1 MGGGHDVVHSSVL
14 ASHGSSSASPLV
26 FRCVLTAFT
35 VNTSTERAIRKAPTV
50 ETWFQKVSPRDAGY
64 VYSRRIIPPS
74 PRMCM
79 GPNVRLNPTSR
90 IQNCTFPHSSLSWR
104 ANTFGHQ

>member
-1 MGGGHDVVHSSVL
+1 MGGGHDVDHSSVL
-14 ASHGSSSASPLV
+14 ASHGSSLARPFGLRWVAAAFRMNASV
-26 FRCVLTAFT
+26 D
-35 VNTSTERAIRKAPTV
+35 SAIRNAPTV
-50 ETWFQKVSPRDAGY
+50 ETWFQKVSPSAAGY
-64 VYSRRIIPPS
+64 VYSRRIIPSS
-74 PRMCM
+74 PKICI